1 MKKNNFII
9 IVALY
14 FILNLINTVFLTNDV
29 FNRYITVFNPT
40 FASISCGLIG
50 DFLFLAMLLLIGLII
65 FKKEKPLAIYLTVVT
80 FALNAIIILLQ
91 LYSKSYK
98 LAFSIFNCK
107 IFTTPSGGFGGNIL
121 VDSLKELFTYYR
133 IICLIPF
140 FTLLTLVILNRKFF
154 NLDKIK
160 LSIKKIIMF
169 IMFTLFIQIGLY
181 GNYRV
186 NYQTYWGFSTE
197 YAQYGCQYLGVYNYY
212 FQDTVLHI
220 DNRPIDL
227 KKNANKEYNDLAVYN
242 KNKSSYINM
251 LNNLEYSKIDKQTGI
266 LKDKNIFVIQME
278 STMSFCYNTK
288 FNDIE
293 VTPYFNQLFND
304 KNCFYFNN
312 AYSTVG
318 IGNTSDA
325 EFAFLTGYYPTG
337 DMNISFEYAD
347 YDFDIPTYADYLTE
361 YNFYSYNPTIEEFYN
376 HKGTHEGLYK
386 MDKFRGV
393 ESFIAQNNPEDYP
406 ELYVGDWIKDEA
418 ILKWARNYAIRS
430 QGNKQHSFSFVET
443 ITPHT
448 PFNDVSEYYSNYDMV
463 DFGLGFNSQLN
474 RYLNQV
480 RYNDKMIYDFLMEST
495 NPYNP
500 YYLKDTVFV
509 LYGDHGNQ
517 LSKDQFEEL
526 YNKELTDFE
535 YRKLLVNIPIIFYD
549 PTGCIKKS
557 IGNSNL
563 DLVLSQTKANLD
575 MYRTLSNMLGI
586 ESEDYQFGVNMFSGE
601 PTFVCEPKNLDI
613 ITDDFMYC
621 EKTQEHITFTN
632 KPIDMTKVN
641 KILEYKRKQDSYLL
655 TLVYTSKK
663 KEKMVASSNS

>member
-1 MKKNNFII
+1 MKKNDFII
-9 IVALY
+9 IIALY
-14 FILNLINTVFLTNDV
+14 FILNLLNTVFLTNDF
-29 FNRYITVFNPT
+29 FNRYITVFNST
-40 FASISCGLIG
+40 FSSVACGLIG
-50 DFLFLAMLLLIGLII
+50 DFIFLAIFLLIGVLI
-65 FKKEKPLAIYLTVVT
+65 FKREKPIAIYLTVLT
-80 FALNAIIILLQ
+80 FLLNAVIILLQ

-121 VDSLKELFTYYR
+121 VDSLIELFSYYR
-133 IICLIPF
+133 IISLIPF
-140 FTLLTLVILNRKFF
+140 FTLLTLLIINRKEFKTE
-154 NLDKIK
+154 KIK
-160 LSIKKIIMF
+160 ISLKKILIF
-169 IMFTLFIQIGLY
+169 VFFSIFLQVGLY

-186 NYQTYWGFSTE
+186 NYQNYWGFSTE

-227 KKNANKEYNDLAVYN
+227 KKNADKEYNDLDKYN
-242 KNKSSYINM
+242 KNKSKYINM
-251 LNNLEYSKIDKQTGI
+251 LDGKYYSNIDNQTGI
-266 LKDKNIFVIQME
+266 LKGKNVFVIQME
-278 STMSFCYNTK
+278 STMSFCYNSK
-288 FNDIE
+288 FNGLE
-293 VTPYFNQLFND
+293 VTPYFNQLFTD
-304 KNCFYFNN
+304 ENCFYFSN

-393 ESFIAQNNPEDYP
+393 ESFITQNDPELYP
-406 ELYVGDWIKDEA
+406 ELYVGEWIKDEA
-418 ILKWARNYAIRS
+418 ILKWARNYAIRCH
-430 QGNKQHSFSFVET
+430 GNKQNSFSFVET

-448 PFNDVSEYYSNYDMV
+448 PFNDVSQYYSDYEMV
-463 DFGLGFNSQLN
+463 DFGLGLNNQLN
-474 RYLNQV
+474 RYLNQI
-480 RYNDKMIYDFLMEST
+480 RYNDKMMYEFLLEST

-500 YYLKDTVFV
+500 NCLKNTIFI

-517 LSKDQFEEL
+517 LSKEQFEEL

-549 PTGCIKKS
+549 PSGCIKESLKNQD
-557 IGNSNL
+557 IDKLLNQ
-563 DLVLSQTKANLD
+563 VHANID
-575 MYRTLSNMLGI
+575 MYRTISNMLGI
-586 ESEDYQFGVNMFSGE
+586 ESNDYQFGVNMFSGE
-601 PTFVCEPKNLDI
+601 PAFVCEPKNLDI
-613 ITDDFMYC
+613 ITDNFMYC
-621 EKTQEHITFTN
+621 EKTKEHITFTN
-632 KPIDMTKVN
+632 KPIDMTRVN
-641 KILEYKRKQDSYLL
+641 QILSYKKDQDSYLL

-663 KEKMVASSNS
+663 RKILE